1 MGQDRRRPMA
11 PPAWMRAVMHVCV
24 VCAFLLVT
32 GIVHAQG
39 QKLAKLTLAGPSAA
53 VSNALIHMV
62 DSGALAD
69 LAEVVEFVP
78 WRDAKVHV
86 LTHALHYGSAVFEGE
101 RCYDGRIFKSTDHSQ
116 RLIDSGQ

>member
-1 MGQDRRRPMA
+1 MGQDRRRPTA

-78 WRDAKVHV
+78 WRDPDQLRVM
-86 LTHALHYGSAVFEGE
+86 AL
-101 RCYDGRIFKSTDHSQ
+101 DGRADVLAMPTNVAANLYN
-116 RLIDSGQ
+116 RGA